1 MKPSINPDCGG
12 GNKKCEHGR
21 QRSRCKD
28 CGEQAQAEVAVRAAA
43 ETCEQAQAELGA
55 AVTGEGCG

>member
-1 MKPSINPDCGG
+1 M
-12 GNKKCEHGR
+12 
-21 QRSRCKD
+21 CKE

-43 ETCEQAQAELGA
+43 ENCEQDQLWCCSRCKLSWA